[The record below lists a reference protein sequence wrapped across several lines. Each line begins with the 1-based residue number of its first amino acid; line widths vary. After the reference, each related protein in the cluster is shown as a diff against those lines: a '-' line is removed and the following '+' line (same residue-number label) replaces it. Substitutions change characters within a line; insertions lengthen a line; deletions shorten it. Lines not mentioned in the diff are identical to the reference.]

1 VVDRGACVNHLW
13 GRMKVRHT
21 LLLVACT
28 GGAFWF
34 IAERGGDEVGK
45 VPVVAAAVPIPVELL
60 RERLAAA
67 SVEVLEEEKEGCYTM
82 RRATLA
88 REDRKAAIHGNHAQ
102 RLRRVDGLAQ
112 RFAELSGQGDNCVR
126 LRHLFGLLE
135 KEGVVEAVDFF
146 ESIHEVVLDEMAKQ
160 PRRPRR
166 ETEVLLVGA
175 QLAIANGEHRLGH
188 KVLLRLL
195 DPKIN
200 YWPEACFE
208 YVNYLMGVE
217 FSTSNDS
224 TGGMY
229 GFNAYFLAQK
239 ELRLLVHHYPQRV
252 DYAKTYADC
261 LEGMGDSA
269 FLKIRKDESL
279 KYYRDA
285 NQRREALMKHEELR
299 VELERDSM
307 RTRGKIAHLSI
318 FTKEDYE
325 SRRDIGRHLMMRK
338 LAVMDKGNDQRIVD
352 LWMSY
357 LGDARVMVPISD
369 GRIIPEVGMLYV
381 EACELAEEMDWKLGS
396 DPIWAR
402 RRLISYQALG
412 DLALRLNDWEAAKLW
427 YLKAQ
432 ECVAAGLIGNVER
445 SEWYRY
451 RYGVCYMLALI
462 HFRSGE
468 WEGEDR
474 FMQECQEILLEM
486 MEAGERLYPDEWRI
500 LEDGWMTWIYWGWV
514 R

>member
-1 VVDRGACVNHLW
+1 
-13 GRMKVRHT
+13 
-21 LLLVACT
+21 
-28 GGAFWF
+28 
-34 IAERGGDEVGK
+34 
-45 VPVVAAAVPIPVELL
+45 
-60 RERLAAA
+60 
-67 SVEVLEEEKEGCYTM
+67 
-82 RRATLA
+82 
-88 REDRKAAIHGNHAQ
+88 
-102 RLRRVDGLAQ
+102 
-112 RFAELSGQGDNCVR
+112 
-126 LRHLFGLLE
+126 
-135 KEGVVEAVDFF
+135 
-146 ESIHEVVLDEMAKQ
+146 
-160 PRRPRR
+160 
-166 ETEVLLVGA
+166 
-175 QLAIANGEHRLGH
+175 
-188 KVLLRLL
+188 
-195 DPKIN
+195 
-200 YWPEACFE
+200 
-208 YVNYLMGVE
+208 
-217 FSTSNDS
+217 
-224 TGGMY
+224 
-229 GFNAYFLAQK
+229 
-239 ELRLLVHHYPQRV
+239 V

-285 NQRREALMKHEELR
+285 NQRRESLMKYEELR

-325 SRRDIGRHLMMRK
+325 SRRDMGRHLMMRK
-338 LAVMDKGNDQRIVD
+338 LAAMDKGNDQRIVD

-357 LGDARVMVPISD
+357 LGDARVMVPISE
-369 GRIIPEVGMLYV
+369 GRIIPEVEMLYA

-396 DPIWAR
+396 DPLWAR
-402 RRLISYQALG
+402 RRLIGYQALG
-412 DLALRLNDWEAAKLW
+412 DLALRLNDWETAKLW

-432 ECVAAGLIGNVER
+432 ECVAAGLIGKVER

-462 HFRSGE
+462 HFRLGE

-474 FMQECQEILLEM
+474 FMQECKEILLEM